1 MIKGTTEERSAQ
13 VSQYESEVL
22 SQRCWLFLRP
32 ILSQLKQKIDRR
44 LVKTFLDLV
53 MIILIHRDRH
63 QGLLMSELG
72 DHLLGADRGPA
83 GTKRI
88 ANLIHS
94 PRWQA
99 EWLAEYLWERADQ
112 QVNDLLNPREDVYVI
127 WDESVIEKPE
137 SVKAEGLCAVRSSKA
152 ALLKRIKPGYFTPP
166 AGQPIFVP
174 GFNWLQVVVTGL
186 RGVPTLAHV
195 RWWTTRGVRTSDKRS
210 QEQIVLKRV
219 SQMWGKMVIHIWD
232 RGFAGAPW
240 TQLALD
246 EQVRFIVRWQK
257 GYLLVGPDGLAKKS
271 WEITRGKRSWDHRM
285 IHDARRR
292 CDRKTGV
299 IAVPVH
305 LPDDLRPLWLVVS
318 RPGPGRKPWY
328 LITTEAIQTPDD
340 AWRIVFAYARRW
352 QIEMSIRFTKS
363 ELAFECPRLLKW
375 ESRLKF
381 LWIATLAYA
390 FLLSILSTITQ
401 PAGVWLLDHW
411 CHRNG
416 KRSRAI
422 PTPLY
427 RLRLAL
433 SGLWLYFRPPPLP
446 ILSPGLDSG

>member
-1 MIKGTTEERSAQ
+1 MLKDTTLKGIAQ
-13 VSQYESEVL
+13 VSEYESEVL

-32 ILSQLKQKIDRR
+32 ILQQLKERIDRR

-53 MIILIHRDRH
+53 MIILIHRNRH
-63 QGLLMSELG
+63 QGLLLSELG
-72 DHLLGADRGPA
+72 AHLLGADRGPA

-94 PRWQA
+94 PGWQA
-99 EWLAEYLWERADQ
+99 QWIEEYLWERADQ
-112 QVNDLLNPREDVYVI
+112 QVNNLLQIQEDVYVI

-137 SVKAEGLCAVRSSKA
+137 SLQAEGLCAVRSSKA
-152 ALLKRIKPGYFTPP
+152 ARLKRIKPGFFNPP
-166 AGQPIFVP
+166 GGRPIFVP
-174 GFNWLQVVVTGL
+174 GFNWLQVIVTGL

-195 RWWTTRGVRTSDKRS
+195 RWWTTRGERTSDKRT
-210 QEQIVLKRV
+210 QEQIILQRV
-219 SQMWGKMVIHIWD
+219 GQMWGKKVMHIWD

-257 GYLLVGPDGLAKKS
+257 NYQLVGPDGLAKKP

-328 LITTEAIQTPDD
+328 LITTESIQTPDD
-340 AWRIVFAYARRW
+340 AWRIIFAYARRW
-352 QIEMSIRFTKS
+352 QIEMSIRFTKT

-375 ESRLKF
+375 ESRMKF
-381 LWIATLAYA
+381 MWIATMAYA
-390 FLLSILSTITQ
+390 FLLSLLSTISQ
-401 PAGVWLLDHW
+401 PKGEWLLHHW

-416 KRSRAI
+416 KRSRVI

-433 SGLWLYFRPPPLP
+433 SALWLIFRPHPLP
-446 ILSPGLDSG
+446 KFSLRLDSG